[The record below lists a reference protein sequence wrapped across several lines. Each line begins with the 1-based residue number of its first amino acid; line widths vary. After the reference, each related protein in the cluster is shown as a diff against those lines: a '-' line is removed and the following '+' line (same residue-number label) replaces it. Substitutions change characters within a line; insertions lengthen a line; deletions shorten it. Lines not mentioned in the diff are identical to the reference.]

1 LKIIFKR
8 YNPKG
13 FEIIAISEDE
23 NKKAWMD
30 AIKHDSTSIWY
41 HILVT
46 EKRTDKPSQ
55 MFNDNIS
62 KNYFVQSVPTQI
74 LIDKNGKIIYRHVG
88 YSKKSEELLDK
99 QLSQIFDN

>member
-1 LKIIFKR
+1 
-8 YNPKG
+8 
-13 FEIIAISEDE
+13 
-23 NKKAWMD
+23 M
-30 AIKHDSTSIWY
+30 WY
-41 HILVT
+41 HILAT

-62 KNYFVQSVPTQI
+62 KNYFVLSIPTQI

-99 QLSQIFDN
+99 QLSKIFDN